1 MMWKKGPLPGT
12 IVLAAAAF
20 WAVGCMDAPGGA
32 SPGVEAPETETPP
45 PFFDSGEF
53 KFSAIRGDES
63 LVRGPLSI
71 DQILDLAPAGGS
83 PFWNP
88 STGHITYAGAGGL
101 WTVDPAVGTPARLEV
116 ELGESGFFL
125 TPQQT
130 GYSPD
135 GEWLS
140 WISNQS
146 GTPEV
151 WLWSE
156 SQGSGIQL
164 TDLGSD
170 EINAYSWSP
179 DGSRIAFS
187 GNRYGQFDIWTVS
200 VPEGRV
206 ERITS
211 DPRYEVY
218 PTWSADG
225 SEILYVR
232 LDEAWVDHDVMAVQP
247 DGSAP
252 RLVVSDTD
260 FFDYGYGRTF
270 GFPLVS
276 PAGDAVVIRSHRS
289 GWINYWLAPM
299 DGGQP
304 RPLVAQEA
312 DQSDGTW
319 SPDGAWFAFTSN
331 RNGTHHLQVVAA
343 DGGEAR
349 SLVEPGV
356 GIASSPRWSP
366 DGTRIVYTLQTPT
379 RPTGIHVVSLEDG
392 ESQVVLEPRA
402 GAEELVELVEPEKI
416 EYPSTDGLSIPAYLY
431 RPADAGSGARHPA
444 ILWIHGG
451 PTSQWNDSF
460 HADVQFFVQ
469 QGYVVLMPNIRG
481 SSGYSKAFEELN
493 EGCWGHC
500 DLEDVVAGVDFLQ
513 TLPYVDPDH
522 TGIYGASYG
531 GIMSMAAAA
540 FAPGVFQA
548 SIPHGGYGDWVGF
561 YHGENELRHIKL
573 LEHDLGPFDENE
585 EVWRRSSAIY
595 QVADITTPMLLV
607 HGYGSYPVYRQTYDF
622 ARALQAHQKPFR
634 YNVYS
639 GENYYV
645 GSRQNRRQLWL
656 DMLRFLDQQLGGGP
670 ASDAG
675 VAR

>member
-1 MMWKKGPLPGT
+1 MNPQEGSSPDVQIDDTG
-12 IVLAAAAF
+12 AA
-20 WAVGCMDAPGGA
+20 P
-32 SPGVEAPETETPP
+32 S
-45 PFFDSGEF
+45 FFESGEF
-53 KFSAIRGDES
+53 KFPPIRGDES
-63 LVRGPLSI
+63 LLRGPLSI

-83 PFWNP
+83 PFWHP
-88 STGHITYAGAGGL
+88 GTGQITYSAGGGL
-101 WTVDPAVGTPARLEV
+101 WTVDPAGGTPDRMEV

-125 TPQQT
+125 TPQQS

-140 WISNQS
+140 WISSQG
-146 GTPEV
+146 GTPEL
-151 WLWSE
+151 WLWSD
-156 SQGSGIQL
+156 SRGQAIQL

-187 GNRYGQFDIWTVS
+187 GNRHGQFDIWMVS
-200 VPEGRV
+200 VPGGRV

-211 DPRYEVY
+211 DSRYEVY

-232 LDEAWVDHDVMAVQP
+232 LDEAWVDHDVMAIQAHGSAVQP
-247 DGSAP
+247 DGNAAPPEGSAP
-252 RLVVSDTD
+252 RMVVQDTD

-270 GFPLVS
+270 GYPLVS
-276 PAGDAVVIRSHRS
+276 PAGDAVAIRSHRS
-289 GWINYWLAPM
+289 GWINYWIAPVE
-299 DGGQP
+299 GGQP
-304 RPLVAQEA
+304 RPLFAQEA

-331 RNGTHHLQVVAA
+331 RNGTHDLRVVAA
-343 DGGEAR
+343 DGGEVR
-349 SLVEPGV
+349 ILVEPKPGM
-356 GIASSPRWSP
+356 ASSPRWSP
-366 DGTRIVYTLQTPT
+366 NGTRIVYTLQTPT
-379 RPTGIHVVSLEDG
+379 RPTGIHVVSLASG
-392 ESQVVLEPRA
+392 EGQVVVEPRA
-402 GAEELVELVEPEKI
+402 GAQQLAHLLEPEKV

-431 RPADAGSGARHPA
+431 RPAEAGSGARHPA

-481 SSGYSKAFEELN
+481 SSGYSRAFEELN
-493 EGCWGHC
+493 EQCWGHC
-500 DLEDVVAGVDFLQ
+500 DLEDVVAGVDFLR
-513 TLPYVDPDH
+513 TLPNVNPDQM
-522 TGIYGASYG
+522 GIYGSSYG

-573 LEHDLGPFDENE
+573 LEHDLGPFDEYE
-585 EVWRRSSAIY
+585 DVWRRSSAIY

-607 HGYGSYPVYRQTYDF
+607 HGYGHYPVYRQTYDF

-634 YNVYS
+634 YNVYP

-645 GSRQNRRQLWL
+645 ASRENRRQLWL
-656 DMLRFLDQQLGGGP
+656 DMLRFLDQQLGGGATSP
-670 ASDAG
+670 AGGAP
-675 VAR
+675 